1 MASARR
7 EQDMVRKARPGSLTV
22 ALNFEEKGQKF
33 YLKTA
38 AEVDHP
44 VSRTLF
50 QALADDEVRHA
61 ARIREIYA
69 ELSRGRSW
77 PEPSLG
83 AGHRLEPEIKAFFER
98 HRKDLNE
105 KAAPLNGY
113 EFAMKMERTG
123 VELYTKF
130 ARESSDPGERAFFE
144 ALAGEERGH
153 LAALENVHAFL
164 TRPGDWLQEDESR
177 RWSWMNL

>member
-1 MASARR
+1 MARTS
-7 EQDMVRKARPGSLTV
+7 RPTALTV
-22 ALNFEEKGQKF
+22 ALNFEEKGRKF

-38 AEVDHP
+38 AEVQHP
-44 VSRTLF
+44 LSRTLF
-50 QALADDEVRHA
+50 QALADDEIRHA
-61 ARIREIYA
+61 ARIREVHA
-69 ELSRGRSW
+69 ELNRGRSW
-77 PEPSLG
+77 PEPALG

-98 HRKDLNE
+98 HRGDLGEN
-105 KAAPLNGY
+105 PTQLSGY

-130 ARESSDPGERAFFE
+130 ARESADAGERAFFE

-164 TRPGDWLQEDESR
+164 TGPGDWLQEDESR
-177 RWSWMNL
+177 RWSWMNT